1 MEKGAARKA
10 LNTLSGGMFMR
21 RICLAMVAALAATA
35 AQAETIRV
43 TTVYPAASD
52 EAAALRSIQVEPF
65 GGNAG
70 EDLTIQAEDSLR
82 GINLGTGPW
91 FRVIPAATGGGGEA
105 LLRGTADTEQRFA
118 DYTEQRERCIK
129 DADGKCTSVK
139 EKITVRCHRRTIEL
153 VVQLRLIARDGTLL
167 WSDNR
172 PESLTESH
180 CEDAESALR
189 ARNSVAR
196 ELNGKVARRLRL
208 AFAPRR
214 EAEDVRVDES
224 RKGLNKKD
232 SAAFKDAVRW
242 TKRDA
247 EVACQI
253 WEGLAARNPDHA
265 PIRYNIGLC
274 AESGA
279 GTADVLAQQQ
289 YARVLALNP
298 KHSMAVRG
306 LERIAAGA
314 RAERQIAAHE
324 AE

>member
-1 MEKGAARKA
+1 
-10 LNTLSGGMFMR
+10 MR
-21 RICLAMVAALAATA
+21 RVCLALFALLASTA
-35 AQAETIRV
+35 AHAETIRV
-43 TTVYPAASD
+43 VTLYPATSD

-70 EDLTIQAEDSLR
+70 ADLTIQTEDVLR
-82 GINLGTGPW
+82 GISLGNGPW

-129 DADGKCTSVK
+129 DADGKCTSAK
-139 EKITVRCHRRTIEL
+139 EKVTVRCRRRTIEL

-172 PESLTESH
+172 PESLTDSH
-180 CEDAESALR
+180 CEDAESQPR
-189 ARNSVAR
+189 ARNSVTR
-196 ELNGKVARRLRL
+196 ELNGRLARRIRFD
-208 AFAPRR
+208 FAPRR
-214 EAEDVRVDES
+214 ETEEVRVDEN
-224 RKGLNKKD
+224 RKGLNKED
-232 SAAFKDAVRW
+232 AAAFKDAVRW
-242 TKRDA
+242 TKQDA

-253 WEGLAARNPDHA
+253 WEGLADRNPNHA
-265 PIRYNIGLC
+265 PTLYNVALC

-279 GTADVLAQQQ
+279 GTRDVAPQQT
-289 YARVLALNP
+289 YSRTLALNS
-298 KHSMAVRG
+298 KHSLAQRG

-314 RAERQIAAHE
+314 RSSRQMAAHA

>member
-1 MEKGAARKA
+1 
-10 LNTLSGGMFMR
+10 MR
-21 RICLAMVAALAATA
+21 LFCFALAASLVSTA
-35 AQAETIRV
+35 VKAETIRV
-43 TTVYPAASD
+43 VTVYPAASD

-70 EDLTIQAEDSLR
+70 EDLTIQTEDALR

-118 DYTEQRERCIK
+118 DYTEEHERCIK
-129 DADGKCTSVK
+129 DADGKCTSAK
-139 EKITVRCHRRTIEL
+139 EKITVRCRRRTIEL
-153 VVQLRLIARDGTLL
+153 VIQLRLIGRDGTLL

-172 PESLTESH
+172 PESLTDSH
-180 CEDAESALR
+180 CEDAESSPR

-196 ELNGKVARRLRL
+196 ELNGNVARRLRL

-214 EAEDVRVDES
+214 ETEDVRVDES
-224 RKGLNKKD
+224 RKGLNKAD
-232 SAAFKDAVRW
+232 SAAFKDAVKW
-242 TKRDA
+242 TKRDN

-253 WEGLAARNPDHA
+253 WEGLAERNPNHA
-265 PIRYNIGLC
+265 PTHYNVGLC
-274 AESGA
+274 AESGD
-279 GTADVLAQQQ
+279 GTVDTLAQQR
-289 YARVLALNP
+289 YSRTLTLNP
-298 KHSMAVRG
+298 KHGTAQRG

-314 RAERQIAAHE
+314 RAGRQIAAHE